1 MATPKHKPVKPKTK
15 GKTTSRAAN
24 TNVRSLPNG
33 VSGTR
38 YSQFDSGDDDAYGIR
53 AIDFRMFIHGVEVT
67 EHVLGSLTISRAG
80 RDGEG
85 TMSFTLDNNYDKFVL
100 RTANFAGKDPKNP
113 NAYNSGKDWQE
124 QSFTRDT
131 WDTSGLKIVNSDSS
145 NPGEAKNFIDPN
157 RGDSS
162 NDGLFLFSEHAK
174 QRLYHR
180 KYLLN
185 ASARETYLKLLS
197 TAENA
202 GTDFRPYMDN
212 YRLIVGEPIVSHM
225 DHVRCFI
232 MDPLM
237 DPAEVY
243 SGDLAQVRWMPAF
256 TGFVDVVTKSTDLM
270 TGKATLEISCMDIRT
285 VLKRKRML
293 VNATAVDG
301 DNMLANP
308 SAGIAG
314 LYANLT
320 TADLGSSDT
329 TNDMQL
335 MNFKQVLAAI
345 FCNHS
350 KASPTPI
357 QSYLEAHQPQANT
370 SVLADFKTDIGRF
383 GASET
388 TGSSAKGLTAA
399 QKYEMDKAANL
410 KADTANK
417 IDNLKSSAAIQAAE
431 EKARQDAALASR
443 AAAVNAGVAGIDST
457 GGDSSANMK
466 TLLTPGHWRQI
477 PKVVGLIRGET
488 GAKDIVGKFGVGR
501 YAVGHYMEFPDT
513 RNMSESDKKATIAH
527 FMSDWEALTV
537 FGTNRTWYQDSDVDT
552 IGAQTYPGGEFSAF
566 VGFVHYMEPSRGIGI
581 RQFMDS
587 TILNQM
593 APDREYKSVYEI
605 INSICARIDYQ
616 FQVNGMGDI
625 MIEPPFYDLL
635 PTDLGDWKY
644 VHAVGNSVKSS
655 SVNDDTNSNPI
666 TCLKVTGGAVN
677 MDDPTVTD
685 EKLLNNA
692 YTLFVKSDYLTEKYG
707 FIEEDREIHCITK
720 VSAEVGS
727 TVPNID
733 VQKLAVMGILEFTK
747 NLAAMS
753 SLQADAA
760 FNPFLYPNRPYLAF
774 YERRV
779 GTTGSCTV
787 TLDIG
792 ASASSGTELT
802 MVRAFTDAG
811 VCSTI
816 TGFAN
821 TPFSLSNPDE
831 ALKSLLDM
839 DGSVLG
845 NGIRTRAGVEVFI
858 TEDNKLKSA
867 NAKSLTGGSTSSTSG
882 ITKTATFVAAMQ
894 ELLAKHTNLKAA
906 DLVGVMMKESS
917 TSGFRIAKNPI
928 TSAAGIFQLTSDSYR
943 GTRDYARRN
952 KLAWPTPAVTVD
964 LSSRTA
970 YQDSFIAAYDE
981 AAQMRI
987 WSMYISYAESIAGR
1001 KLMNATD
1008 LAIANNGPAFLTG
1021 DPNRTIIVKDR
1032 NGNPRVDK
1040 NGQPITVKLD
1050 MGYVTDVHNNANSA
1064 DAQSWLSS
1072 AQTATSQAT
1081 QEKAKPAI
1089 ELAQGPASVVAR
1101 EGSSMKIGASGAND
1115 AAYQLLAGGNAA
1127 ITGIVNKPTKPF
1139 EIPDKMHRG
1148 SYGN

>member
-67 EHVLGSLTISRAG
+67 EHVVGSLTISRAG

-100 RTANFAGKDPKNP
+100 RTANFAGKDPRNP

-131 WDTSGLKIVNSDSS
+131 WDTGGLKIVNSDSS

-202 GTDFRPYMDN
+202 GTDFRPHMDN

-301 DNMLANP
+301 DNMLADP

-320 TADLGSSDT
+320 TANLGSSDT

-417 IDNLKSSAAIQAAE
+417 IDNLKSIAAIQAAE

-488 GAKDIVGKFGVGR
+488 GAKDIAGKFGVGR
-501 YAVGHYMEFPDT
+501 YAVGHYMEFPDI

-566 VGFVHYMEPSRGIGI
+566 IGFVHYMEPSRGIGI

-867 NAKSLTGGSTSSTSG
+867 NAGTFTGGQVNALP
-882 ITKTATFVAAMQ
+882 KTPAVVAAMQ
-894 ELLAKHTNLKAA
+894 KLLSNHPGLQAS
-906 DLVGVMMKESS
+906 DLIGVMSCES
-917 TSGFRIAKNPI
+917 GGNRFAKNTDKPEN
-928 TSAAGIFQLTSDSYR
+928 SAAGIFQLVMSSYKT
-943 GTRDYARRN
+943 TRDYAN
-952 KLAWPTPAVTVD
+952 KHHLQWPTPAVAVD
-964 LSSRTA
+964 LSSPEA
-970 YQDSFIAAYDE
+970 YQTSYCAAYDE
-981 AAQMRI
+981 AAQFQI
-987 WSMYISYAESIAGR
+987 WDIYLKSAEAAGGR
-1001 KLMNATD
+1001 KITNATD
-1008 LAIANNGPAFLTG
+1008 IAIANNGVKFLR
-1021 DPNRTIIVKDR
+1021 DPNAVIVIPGKKGKPD
-1032 NGNPRVDK
+1032 
-1040 NGQPITVKLD
+1040 TVLRLD
-1050 MGYVTDVHNNANSA
+1050 TDYVTKVHNAANTDYA
-1064 DAQSWLSS
+1064 KSWLSS